1 MRALPLLFAII
12 ALPLAAAGCLAPP
25 PQGCTEIGCA
35 DGLTISL
42 KKASGSWE
50 PGMYS
55 VEIDADGKKIA
66 CTTQIPLSGASPSSC
81 DDAAVLLGTSGSA
94 LPASE
99 HGLSDLI
106 FHSAPKQVSVTVSRD
121 GAMLATKDFTPTY
134 QKSQPNGPDCE
145 PICNQASDSLP
156 VP

>member
-12 ALPLAAAGCLAPP
+12 TLPLATAGCFVP

-35 DGLTISL
+35 NGLNISL
-42 KKASGSWE
+42 QKTSGSWE

-55 VEIDADGKKIA
+55 VEIDADGKKIT
-66 CTTQIPLSGASPSSC
+66 CTTQIPLSGSNPSSC
-81 DDAAVLLGTSGSA
+81 DDAAVLLGVSGSA

-106 FHSAPKQVSVTVSRD
+106 FQSTPKQVSVTVSRD
-121 GAMLATKDFTPTY
+121 GAMLATKDLTPTY
-134 QKSQPNGPDCE
+134 KKSQPNGPDCE
-145 PICNQASDSLP
+145 PICNQASGSLA